1 MGVRKHDLNRCDE
14 IYTELGTRI
23 FSKLEDRQEGE
34 TSWKDRFDN
43 LYRDGQQKWRVAV
56 HGSKHDAN
64 LFESLLQQ
72 ESEIDGKQEPFI
84 ESSLRGGPKVFVVG
98 TIVSKYPSSPY
109 IFRNYQYPETAE
121 NENHGRY
128 TMPGSCKHLM
138 WHCLRA
144 SSAAPY
150 YLADFR

>member
-1 MGVRKHDLNRCDE
+1 MKLIVKLLFYYKACAVGVRKHDLKRCDE

-23 FSKLEDRQEGE
+23 FSKPKDRQDGE

-64 LFESLLQQ
+64 VFESLLQQ
-72 ESEIDGKQEPFI
+72 ESEMDGKQESFI

-98 TIVSKYPSSPY
+98 TLYQNTLRLHTFKLSVSGDY
-109 IFRNYQYPETAE
+109 
-121 NENHGRY
+121 
-128 TMPGSCKHLM
+128 
-138 WHCLRA
+138 
-144 SSAAPY
+144 
-150 YLADFR
+150 